1 MKKSDIF
8 NKLKKDKRV
17 LAVIG
22 IGILGM
28 LLLLMSETKASEKN
42 VKDNDAMPYGTEAEK
57 ALERR
62 LENLL
67 SEVGGVGRVKV
78 MVTLD
83 GTWES
88 IYAKDSETKDGS
100 EKEEYVT
107 VKENG
112 KNPGLKIRSVRPD
125 IKGVGVSCE
134 GADSAAVRENIT
146 SLICAALGIPSNRV
160 YVAKAVGKTK

>member
-112 KNPGLKIRSVRPD
+112 KNTGLKIRSVRPD

-134 GADSAAVRENIT
+134 GADSASVRLAVTNAISVLT
-146 SLICAALGIPSNRV
+146 ALPSDRISV
-160 YVAKAVGKTK
+160 VRGKP